1 VIAVSVVVEAS
12 GPGRI
17 AIENV
22 PMSFLVPHTGTPVET
37 VTGLT
42 GGKARR
48 WIETCTPVI
57 GVGHPT
63 SRMCATFGARHGGLT
78 TRQ

>member
-37 VTGLT
+37 VTVSPAA
-42 GGKARR
+42 K
-48 WIETCTPVI
+48 PV
-57 GVGHPT
+57 VG
-63 SRMCATFGARHGGLT
+63 
-78 TRQ
+78 